1 MDLAE
6 YIGFLKE
13 EKSENLTIIELRNAY
28 KEGRIEKK
36 LYWRMLRERFLPLI
50 ELQKSI
56 QDSGDDCSVEINGR
70 DIILTRA
77 GVRLS
82 FDFSQTF
89 CRAEGIL
96 SLGGNPEQEDFDY
109 ITSFLNPGDV
119 VLDIG
124 ANVGLVSISLLKSQ
138 PNVEKIYTFEPLP
151 DTYEK
156 MKQNLELNGN
166 PEKIHPVNVGMSDN
180 AGTFD
185 FYLPGE
191 NEAASMQ
198 PNMDEFYMQESVDGH
213 YTGVKKMDKVECKVT
228 TLDDYV
234 AENNIDRVNFIKI
247 DVEGNEKNVL
257 LGGRAILKKYHPVV
271 YCEMLRKHAAR
282 FGYHPNE
289 IIEYMKSLDYK
300 CYTLHDGRLIP
311 FTEMTEDTVE
321 TNFFFCK

>member
-1 MDLAE
+1 M
-6 YIGFLKE
+6 
-13 EKSENLTIIELRNAY
+13 TIIELRNAY
-28 KEGRIEKK
+28 KEGKIEKK
-36 LYWRMLRERFLPLI
+36 LYWRMLREHFLPLI

-56 QDSGDDCSVEINGR
+56 KNSGDNCSVEINSNDIVLIR
-70 DIILTRA
+70 D
-77 GVRLS
+77 GVKLA

-96 SLGGNPEQEDFDY
+96 SLGGNPEQEDFDF
-109 ITSFLNPGDV
+109 ISSLIKPGNV

-124 ANVGLVSISLLKSQ
+124 ANVGLVSISLLKAQ
-138 PNVEKIYTFEPLP
+138 PKVGKIYAFEPLP
-151 DTYEK
+151 DTFAK
-156 MKQNLELNGN
+156 MKHNLELNGL
-166 PEKIHPVNVGMSDN
+166 PEKICPVNLGMSDK
-180 AGTFD
+180 AGFFD

-228 TLDDYV
+228 TLDEYV

-257 LGGRAILKKYHPVV
+257 GGGANVLKKYHPIV

-282 FGYHPNE
+282 FGYHPNV
-289 IIEYMKSLDYK
+289 IIEYMKTLGYS
-300 CYTLHDGRLIP
+300 CYTLHDGELIP
-311 FTEMTEDTVE
+311 FAEMTEDTVE
-321 TNFFFCK
+321 TNFFFMHGA